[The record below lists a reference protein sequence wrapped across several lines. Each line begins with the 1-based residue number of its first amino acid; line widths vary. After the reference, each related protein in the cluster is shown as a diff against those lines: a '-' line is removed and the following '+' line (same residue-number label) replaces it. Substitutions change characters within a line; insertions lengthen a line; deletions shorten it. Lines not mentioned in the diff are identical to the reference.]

1 MNVLK
6 TIWMWMKRVIF
17 LALMGFSI
25 FSAAMAFGE
34 IEKTALN
41 ISLNIGMILIALG
54 SAVLYWFSSSNFS
67 WAVLATTIA
76 QTTISGFLLYKNSG
90 DALLMCLVTNIVG
103 VIFEL
108 GFVGV
113 IAVLSFVFSGSSSSS
128 GSRGSG
134 SSSSSSSSSG
144 NSSSSGSSLRNGS
157 EERKKRYKAYC
168 KYCGATTNSSNGY
181 TTPGDAIQNLQISN
195 MGCGQNCHTPVIEE
209 V

>member
-54 SAVLYWFSSSNFS
+54 SAVLYWFSFSNFS

-76 QTTISGFLLYKNSG
+76 QTGISGFLLYKNSG
-90 DALLMCLVTNIVG
+90 DALLMCLVANIVG

-113 IAVLSFVFSGSSSSS
+113 ITILSFVFSGSSSSS

-134 SSSSSSSSSG
+134 SGSP
-144 NSSSSGSSLRNGS
+144 SGSSLKNGS
-157 EERKKRYKAYC
+157 EKREKRYKAYC
-168 KYCGATTNSSNGY
+168 KYCGVATLETFHNKEEAIRLLQGY
-181 TTPGDAIQNLQISN
+181 EGKC
-195 MGCGQNCHTPVIEE
+195 GCGCHTPEFEE

>member
-54 SAVLYWFSSSNFS
+54 SAVLYWFSFSNFS

-76 QTTISGFLLYKNSG
+76 QTGISGFLLYKNSG
-90 DALLMCLVTNIVG
+90 DALLMCLVANIVG

-113 IAVLSFVFSGSSSSS
+113 ITILSFVFSGSSSSS

-134 SSSSSSSSSG
+134 SGSSSSMSSG
-144 NSSSSGSSLRNGS
+144 SSSSSGSSLGNSS
-157 EERKKRYKAYC
+157 EKREKRYKAYC
-168 KYCGATTNSSNGY
+168 KCCGATSNISNGAL
-181 TTPGDAIQNLQISN
+181 TPGDAIKNLQTSP
-195 MGCGQNCHTPVIEE
+195 MGCGQFHHTPEIQE

>member
-134 SSSSSSSSSG
+134 SSSSS
-144 NSSSSGSSLRNGS
+144 GSSLRNGS
-157 EERKKRYKAYC
+157 EKREKRYKAYC
-168 KYCGATTNSSNGY
+168 KYCGATSSASDGY
-181 TTPGDAIQNLQISN
+181 GSPGDAIRSLQLSN
-195 MGCGQNCHTPVIEE
+195 MEGCGQNCHTPVIEE

>member
-1 MNVLK
+1 
-6 TIWMWMKRVIF
+6 MKRVIF

-128 GSRGSG
+128 GSRVSG
-134 SSSSSSSSSG
+134 SSSP
-144 NSSSSGSSLRNGS
+144 SGSSLKNGS
-157 EERKKRYKAYC
+157 EKREKRYKAYC
-168 KYCGATTNSSNGY
+168 KYCGVATLETFHNKEEAIRLLQGY
-181 TTPGDAIQNLQISN
+181 EGKC
-195 MGCGQNCHTPVIEE
+195 GCGCHTPEFEE

>member
-67 WAVLATTIA
+67 WAVLGTTIA
-76 QTTISGFLLYKNSG
+76 QTAISGFLVYKNSG
-90 DALLMCLVTNIVG
+90 DALSMCLFANIVG
-103 VIFEL
+103 IIFEL

-113 IAVLSFVFSGSSSSS
+113 ITVLSFVFSGSGLS
-128 GSRGSG
+128 GSG
-134 SSSSSSSSSG
+134 SSSG
-144 NSSSSGSSLRNGS
+144 NRSSGSGSSSRSSENGS
-157 EERKKRYKAYC
+157 SRTKRYKAYC
-168 KYCGATTNSSNGY
+168 KYCGESTLETFTNKE
-181 TTPGDAIQNLQISN
+181 DAIRLLQKYD
-195 MGCGQNCHTPVIEE
+195 GKCGRGCHTPEIEE